1 MKKKNLK
8 FIFIFILIAI
18 FVVYFLRINF
28 AEYNLKRTISACIV
42 AKKRTSKTFNLQ
54 EAKKFCEDEIKRQKE
69 E

>member
-18 FVVYFLRINF
+18 FVIYFLRINF
-28 AEYNLKRTISACIV
+28 AEYNLKRTISACVV
-42 AKKRTSKTFNLQ
+42 AKKRTSKTFNPQ
-54 EAKKFCEDEIKRQKE
+54 EAKKFCEKEIKRQKE